1 MSDIY
6 DNHPFNSVL
15 CGNLKPVRL
24 FNNEKRRKMKN
35 KKTLRLLAMFVT
47 ATVALTFTGCNLAED
62 LSKIAEQTNSVSETD
77 YDPMNLIAGLADQGE
92 SPEWVGKMQ
101 QASDADQLFVVAAVG
116 KTTAYVS
123 MHQKDENGKWEQI
136 ISTPGYIGKNGIG
149 KEKEGDSKTP
159 VGVFRF
165 TDAFGIAG
173 DPGCAIPYKKVT
185 DDDYWSGDQRD
196 GYMYNKMVSI
206 KDYPDLDVES
216 SEHIKDYTVP
226 YQYCLN
232 ISYNE
237 DGEAGLGSAI
247 FLHCFSSDKP
257 YTGGC
262 VAIPQD
268 KMITVMRNVREDCVV
283 VIDTLQNISP
293 DLYEEWD
300 PENELAAAEETVN
313 YSDDSS
319 DFVLLSEAVP
329 DAILEIRYYSTY
341 NFVGDRIEGYEEPV
355 ALLTKEAAAAL
366 LEVSEELKEKGYRLK
381 IYDAYRPQMA
391 VTNFV
396 EWAEDTDDTRMKEF
410 FYPDLEKDVLFPQ
423 GYIAEHSGHSRG
435 STVDLT
441 LFDMETEKELDMGG
455 TFDFFGEL
463 SHPDYKDITEEQFN
477 NRMILRD
484 AMLEH
489 GFRPLETEW
498 WHFTLDD
505 EPYPDTYFT
514 FPVSSESVSE

>member
-1 MSDIY
+1 
-6 DNHPFNSVL
+6 
-15 CGNLKPVRL
+15 
-24 FNNEKRRKMKN
+24 
-35 KKTLRLLAMFVT
+35 
-47 ATVALTFTGCNLAED
+47 
-62 LSKIAEQTNSVSETD
+62 
-77 YDPMNLIAGLADQGE
+77 
-92 SPEWVGKMQ
+92 
-101 QASDADQLFVVAAVG
+101 
-116 KTTAYVS
+116 
-123 MHQKDENGKWEQI
+123 
-136 ISTPGYIGKNGIG
+136 
-149 KEKEGDSKTP
+149 
-159 VGVFRF
+159 
-165 TDAFGIAG
+165 
-173 DPGCAIPYKKVT
+173 
-185 DDDYWSGDQRD
+185 
-196 GYMYNKMVSI
+196 
-206 KDYPDLDVES
+206 
-216 SEHIKDYTVP
+216 
-226 YQYCLN
+226 
-232 ISYNE
+232 
-237 DGEAGLGSAI
+237 
-247 FLHCFSSDKP
+247 
-257 YTGGC
+257 
-262 VAIPQD
+262 
-268 KMITVMRNVREDCVV
+268 MITVIRNVREDCVV